1 MLAIINGRLMTVTH
15 GTIESGTILIENG
28 KIIAVGTGLSVPTDA
43 NVIDAQ
49 GMVVTPGFIDAH
61 SHVGIMEEA
70 NGWAG
75 DDTNECTDPNT
86 AQVRALDG
94 INPGDIGFKDCLEG
108 GVTTVQ
114 VGPGSGNVI
123 GGEMLVLKT
132 CGHVVDQMV
141 IKAPSAIKAA
151 LGENPKRVYGS
162 QHKMPATRMGSAAVL
177 RDALM
182 RAQAYMKKQEQ
193 AKDAEDKAPARD
205 LKMENL
211 AMVLRRELPLRV
223 HAHRADDIV
232 TALRIA
238 DEFQITISLEHC
250 TEGHLIADYIAEKN
264 VFAAVG
270 PTLSGKSKV
279 ELKELGFHTPVAL
292 AKAGVKFA
300 IITDHPIIPEKYI
313 NIAAGLAVREGLDET
328 IALEALT
335 MTPATMLGLADRLG
349 SLEAGKDAD
358 IVLWSDDP
366 FEFMSTVQYTII
378 DGRIAY
384 QREVK

>member
-1 MLAIINGRLMTVTH
+1 MLAIINGRLMTVTN
-15 GTIESGTILIENG
+15 GTIEGGTILIEDG
-28 KIIAVGTGLSVPTDA
+28 KITAVGRELVVPADA
-43 NVIDAQ
+43 EVIDAK
-49 GMVVTPGFIDAH
+49 GLVVTPGFIDAH

-94 INPGDIGFKDCLEG
+94 INPADIGFQDCREG

-114 VGPGSGNVI
+114 IGPGSGNVI

-141 IKAPSAIKAA
+141 VKAPSAIKAA

-162 QHKMPATRMGSAAVL
+162 QHKMPSTRMGSAAVL
-177 RDALM
+177 RDALV
-182 RAQAYMKKQEQ
+182 RAQGYMKKQEQ
-193 AKDAEDKAPARD
+193 AKDEDKAPARD
-205 LKMENL
+205 LKLENL
-211 AMVLRRELPLRV
+211 AKVLRRELPLRV

-238 DEFQITISLEHC
+238 DEFNIIISIEHC

-270 PTLSGKSKV
+270 PTLSGRSKV

-300 IITDHPIIPEKYI
+300 IVTDHPIIPEKYI
-313 NIAAGLAVREGLDET
+313 NIAAGLAVREGLDEA

-335 MTPATMLGLADRLG
+335 MTPATMLGLENRLG
-349 SLEAGKDAD
+349 SLETGKDAD

-366 FEFMSTVQYTII
+366 FEYMSNVEYTII
-378 DGRIAY
+378 NGRIAY

>member
-1 MLAIINGRLMTVTH
+1 MLAIINGRLMTVAN
-15 GTIESGTILIENG
+15 GIVESGTILVENG
-28 KIIAVGTGLSVPTDA
+28 KIVAVGNALTVPADA
-43 NVIDAQ
+43 EVIDAK
-49 GMVVTPGFIDAH
+49 GMVVTPGLIDAH

-94 INPGDIGFKDCLEG
+94 INPADIGFQDCREG

-114 VGPGSGNVI
+114 IGPGSGNVI

-141 IKAPSAIKAA
+141 VKAPSAIKAA

-162 QHKMPATRMGSAAVL
+162 QHKMPSTRMGSAAVM

-193 AKDAEDKAPARD
+193 AKDEEKAPARD
-205 LKMENL
+205 LKLENL
-211 AMVLRRELPLRV
+211 AKVLRRELPLRV

-238 DEFQITISLEHC
+238 DEFGITVSIEHC
-250 TEGHLIADYIAEKN
+250 TEGHLIADYIAQKN

-300 IITDHPIIPEKYI
+300 IVTDHPIIPEKYL
-313 NIAAGLAVREGLDET
+313 NIAAGLAVREGLDEAL
-328 IALEALT
+328 ALEALT
-335 MTPATMLGLADRLG
+335 ITPATML
-349 SLEAGKDAD
+349 
-358 IVLWSDDP
+358 
-366 FEFMSTVQYTII
+366 
-378 DGRIAY
+378 
-384 QREVK
+384 

>member
-1 MLAIINGRLMTVTH
+1 MLAIINGRLMTVAN
-15 GTIESGTILIENG
+15 GTIEGGTILIEDG
-28 KIIAVGTGLSVPTDA
+28 KIAAVGIELVVPADA
-43 NVIDAQ
+43 EVIDAK
-49 GMVVTPGFIDAH
+49 GLVVTPGFIDAH

-94 INPGDIGFKDCLEG
+94 INPADIGFQDCREG

-114 VGPGSGNVI
+114 IGPGSGNVI

-141 IKAPSAIKAA
+141 VKAPSAIKAA

-162 QHKMPATRMGSAAVL
+162 QHKMPSTRMGSAAVL
-177 RDALM
+177 RDALV
-182 RAQAYMKKQEQ
+182 RAQGYMKKQEQ
-193 AKDAEDKAPARD
+193 AKDEDKAPARD
-205 LKMENL
+205 LKLENL
-211 AMVLRRELPLRV
+211 AKVLRRELPLRV

-238 DEFQITISLEHC
+238 DEFNIIISIEHC

-300 IITDHPIIPEKYI
+300 IVTDHPIIPEKYI
-313 NIAAGLAVREGLDET
+313 NVAAGLAVREGLDEA

-335 MTPATMLGLADRLG
+335 MTPATMLGLENRLG

-366 FEFMSTVQYTII
+366 FEFMSNVEYTII
-378 DGRIAY
+378 NGRIAY